1 MMMTRSGV
9 AAFADAPRSVD
20 ARCARGEST
29 TTTTMVFGVSTTT
42 LVVMLGAGALAL
54 GPKDV
59 PLVARFLGRIAGRA
73 VSHVTHASRAFER
86 AAADADVGSI
96 RADIRASMRELRGVA
111 TEIEEGLN
119 PLRAASGT
127 LGREGRA
134 TTTTTMTNASR
145 RTLGNE
151 ASHVRARQEAS
162 SASASLSM
170 PVIPVSARALGAT
183 PSSGTF
189 GSSGADILAASFKE
203 REVAFKAMKLMKSG
217 EIDAYLSSTRDGD
230 GKTPVG

>member
-1 MMMTRSGV
+1 
-9 AAFADAPRSVD
+9 
-20 ARCARGEST
+20 
-29 TTTTMVFGVSTTT
+29 MVFGMSTTT

-86 AAADADVGSI
+86 AAADADVGTI

-134 TTTTTMTNASR
+134 TTTTTTTTTNASR
-145 RTLGNE
+145 RTLGND

-162 SASASLSM
+162 AAASLSI
-170 PVIPVSARALGAT
+170 PVIPVSARVLGAT

-230 GKTPVG
+230 GKTPAG

>member
-1 MMMTRSGV
+1 
-9 AAFADAPRSVD
+9 
-20 ARCARGEST
+20 
-29 TTTTMVFGVSTTT
+29 MVFGMSTTT

-86 AAADADVGSI
+86 AAADADVGTI

-134 TTTTTMTNASR
+134 TTATTATTTTTNGSR
-145 RTLGNE
+145 RTLGND
-151 ASHVRARQEAS
+151 ASHVRAHQEAS
-162 SASASLSM
+162 ASAALSM
-170 PVIPVSARALGAT
+170 PVIPVSARSLGAT

>member
-1 MMMTRSGV
+1 
-9 AAFADAPRSVD
+9 
-20 ARCARGEST
+20 
-29 TTTTMVFGVSTTT
+29 MVFGMSTTT

-59 PLVARFLGRIAGRA
+59 PLVARFLGRIAGSA

-86 AAADADVGSI
+86 AAADADVGTI

-134 TTTTTMTNASR
+134 TTTTTTTTTNASR
-145 RTLGNE
+145 RTLGND

-162 SASASLSM
+162 ASASLSI

>member
-1 MMMTRSGV
+1 MRASIEHIRAIDRG
-9 AAFADAPRSVD
+9 
-20 ARCARGEST
+20 ARG
-29 TTTTMVFGVSTTT
+29 VD
-42 LVVMLGAGALAL
+42 VVT
-54 GPKDV
+54 
-59 PLVARFLGRIAGRA
+59 RA
-73 VSHVTHASRAFER
+73 
-86 AAADADVGSI
+86 
-96 RADIRASMRELRGVA
+96 
-111 TEIEEGLN
+111 
-119 PLRAASGT
+119 
-127 LGREGRA
+127 RA
-134 TTTTTMTNASR
+134 TTTTTTTTTTTNASR
-145 RTLGNE
+145 RTMGND

-162 SASASLSM
+162 AAASLSI

>member
-1 MMMTRSGV
+1 
-9 AAFADAPRSVD
+9 
-20 ARCARGEST
+20 
-29 TTTTMVFGVSTTT
+29 MVFGVSTTT
-42 LVVMLGAGALAL
+42 LVVVLGAGALAL

-86 AAADADVGSI
+86 AAADADVGTI

-134 TTTTTMTNASR
+134 TTTATTTTNGSR
-145 RTLGNE
+145 RTLGND

-162 SASASLSM
+162 ASAALSM
-170 PVIPVSARALGAT
+170 PVIPVSARSLGAT

-230 GKTPVG
+230 GKTPAG

>member
-1 MMMTRSGV
+1 
-9 AAFADAPRSVD
+9 
-20 ARCARGEST
+20 
-29 TTTTMVFGVSTTT
+29 MVFGMSTTT

-86 AAADADVGSI
+86 AAADADVGTI

-134 TTTTTMTNASR
+134 TTTTTTTTTTNASR
-145 RTLGNE
+145 RTLGND

-162 SASASLSM
+162 AAASLSI

>member
-1 MMMTRSGV
+1 
-9 AAFADAPRSVD
+9 
-20 ARCARGEST
+20 
-29 TTTTMVFGVSTTT
+29 MVFGVSTTT
-42 LVVMLGAGALAL
+42 LVVVLGAGALAL

-86 AAADADVGSI
+86 AAADADVGTI

-134 TTTTTMTNASR
+134 TTATTTMTTNGSR
-145 RTLGNE
+145 QTLGNDV
-151 ASHVRARQEAS
+151 SHVRARQEAS
-162 SASASLSM
+162 ASAALSM